1 MKKIY
6 FLMAVCILSIAAKAQ
21 NPSDNPQWLQELQR
35 QNPGLI
41 DSTAYY
47 DAHPSAP
54 GYRTYVIYYHQPLE
68 HANPSSGQFHLRALI
83 TVNTNN
89 DPTKAINHFYCTGY
103 SINYDC
109 IFKHPDSTFVAEA
122 KMCSSEIAHRYNANF
137 IQIEHRYFQYS
148 APNQCWT
155 NLDYL
160 RAEEAAE
167 DFHNFVEGMKKVLKG
182 KWIMSGVS
190 KGGITTLLQHAFY
203 PNDMDIY
210 VPYSA
215 PFFRTDRDTL
225 MQEYWYTHGWNQG
238 LLDWFMSVR
247 RAAFEGAPRQAGS
260 TNTIWPIFYKMNA
273 GRDGSQARMDTVFG
287 FYMSNAAYFGF
298 MEHAYSDTVSI
309 KKQFVKNDSILHSYN
324 WNNYNDTV
332 LAYIYSTDRFALD
345 SIGKWLDTL
354 RKYPEKKQIPGRRL
368 VTHHYRP
375 FGITE
380 KEWWGEDD
388 PYHTDNAKA
397 YEYQAKRE
405 LGSYDF
411 RFDMLAPTPE
421 EGAWY
426 NAYWQEKMGCLY
438 DLTYPCFA
446 SLTYSPAL
454 YDRVMETT
462 QNATKPIVLIYGE
475 DDTWT
480 GAAVKDEYINGS
492 NVKKFILPAQNH
504 LACFSSNTDK
514 TQCDAIRAAIDA
526 VLGAPQGVETPSD
539 SPSRGEK
546 VLRDGQLLIKRGDK
560 IYTLTGQ
567 QL

>member
-6 FLMAVCILSIAAKAQ
+6 FLMAVCILSIAAMAQ
-21 NPSDNPQWLQELQR
+21 NPSGNPQWLQKLQR

-83 TVNTNN
+83 TVNTKN
-89 DPTKAINHFYCTGY
+89 DPTKAVNHFYCTGY

-109 IFKHPDSTFVAEA
+109 IFKSPDSTFVAES

-148 APNQCWT
+148 APDQCWT

-215 PFFRTDRDTL
+215 PFFRTDRDTV
-225 MQEYWYTHGWNQG
+225 MQEYWYTHGWHQG

-247 RAAFEGAPRQAGS
+247 RAAFEGAPMQASS

-273 GRDGSQARMDTVFG
+273 GNYTQSRRDSVFG
-287 FYMSNAAYFGF
+287 FYICNAAYFGF

-324 WNNYNDTV
+324 WDSYNDTV

-354 RKYPEKKQIPGRRL
+354 RKYSGKQQIPGRRL

-380 KEWWGEDD
+380 KVWWGEDD
-388 PYHTDNAKA
+388 PYHTGNAKA

-405 LGSYDF
+405 LGSHDF

-438 DLTYPCFA
+438 DLTYPYFA
-446 SLTYSPAL
+446 SQTYSPAL

-480 GAAVKDEYINGS
+480 GAAVKDEFINGS

-526 VLGAPQGVETPSD
+526 VLGSPQGIETPSD

-546 VLRDGQLLIKRGDK
+546 VLRDGQLVIERGDK
-560 IYTLTGQ
+560 KYNILGQ